1 MGLTKPIE
9 QNLFSNLLIRIHV
22 FMYLKDIIREDK
34 KMNTSDVLKIVDHT
48 LLAQTATWAQ
58 IREILDDAMKYHT
71 ASACIPA
78 AYVKQAAEYVQGRLP
93 ICTVIGFPNGYS
105 TTETKVFEAKNA
117 IENGASEIDMVINV
131 GFLKDGRYEEVEE
144 EIRKIHE
151 ACDGKILKVII
162 ETCLLTDEEKIKMC
176 ELVTKAG
183 AEFIKTSTG
192 FSTAGAT
199 FADVKLMKEHVGEGV
214 KVKAAG
220 GISSFDDAEE
230 FMRLGA
236 DRLGTSRL
244 VKIMKQTD
252 NGAGY

>member
-1 MGLTKPIE
+1 
-9 QNLFSNLLIRIHV
+9 
-22 FMYLKDIIREDK
+22 
-34 KMNTSDVLKIVDHT
+34 MNTSDVLKIVDHT

-58 IREILDDAMKYHT
+58 IREILDDAMKYGT

-105 TTETKVFEAKNA
+105 TTETKVFEARNA

>member
-1 MGLTKPIE
+1 
-9 QNLFSNLLIRIHV
+9 
-22 FMYLKDIIREDK
+22 
-34 KMNTSDVLKIVDHT
+34 MNTSDVLKIVDHT

-117 IENGASEIDMVINV
+117 IENGASEIDMVINI

-162 ETCLLTDEEKIKMC
+162 ETCLLTEDEKIKMC

-183 AEFIKTSTG
+183 TEFIKTSTG